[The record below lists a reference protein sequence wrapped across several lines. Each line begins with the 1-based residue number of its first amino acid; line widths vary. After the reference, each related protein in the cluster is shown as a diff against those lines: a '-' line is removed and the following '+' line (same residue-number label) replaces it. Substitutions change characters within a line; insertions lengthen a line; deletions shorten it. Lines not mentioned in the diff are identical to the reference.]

1 MRFPQPAFP
10 VPVEARASEHSVLF
24 DLINGTLPNQDG
36 ALDDTVLC
44 RTPSPSRHWHDHRN
58 RLCASPRQGCSEVR
72 TTCPGFPTP
81 LQPQVLVVA
90 AEGGMFRPT
99 GSPFVPSTGAWDGSR
114 TPSPDR
120 DWQGPP
126 WQVEG
131 AADQRVQM
139 AELEEPTPPPLPP
152 PPLQQHSEGP
162 FRWKVDARKL
172 SSKDKSIPLPPFRLQ
187 LDGRTKQFR
196 IFLRAPHTSNQ
207 HHGESFLKSKG
218 TGSIEVSCLSNVG
231 DGASAFLDYQVSI
244 SSGNGDYPPIT
255 SGPIR
260 HDFTQ
265 RAHSIPDWNFR
276 AVVEKSSQTFVVM
289 LEILH
294 GR

>member
-10 VPVEARASEHSVLF
+10 KPSEARASEHSVLF
-24 DLINGTLPNQDG
+24 DLSNGPLPNQDG

-44 RTPSPSRHWHDHRN
+44 RTPSPEYFRHWHDHRHQ
-58 RLCASPRQGCSEVR
+58 LCAYPRQE
-72 TTCPGFPTP
+72 
-81 LQPQVLVVA
+81 PQVLVVA

-99 GSPFVPSTGAWDGSR
+99 GSPFVPSMGAWDGSR

-172 SSKDKSIPLPPFRLQ
+172 SSKDKTIPLPPFRLQ

-207 HHGESFLKSKG
+207 LHGESFLKSKG
-218 TGSIEVSCLSNVG
+218 TGSIELSCLSNVG
-231 DGASAFLDYQVSI
+231 DVASAFLDYQVSI

-260 HDFTQ
+260 HDFIQ
-265 RAHSIPDWNFR
+265 KAHSIPDWNFR